1 MSSTE
6 NRIISKPLNDQ
17 PLIVADEFQ
26 VVEPGTAD
34 SPAAIPVEGK
44 VLVHLS
50 AWEANKAELSARAQA
65 GELGVYL
72 NPEDNPEQLQD
83 DVKVLKLIAF
93 NFPVFKYGQ
102 GYSGAVL
109 LRTRYGFTGDIRA
122 FGDIWRDQFFFLARC
137 GFTQFDIKEGKS
149 LEDALNAFADFT
161 IPYQT
166 SADGS
171 LPVFNRR
178 AAAVVTSAEKSAG
191 TSA

>member
-1 MSSTE
+1 MSNPIS
-6 NRIISKPLNDQ
+6 NIIVKPLNAEAS
-17 PLIVADEFQ
+17 IVADDF
-26 VVEPGTAD
+26 VIVETGTPEA
-34 SPAAIPVEGK
+34 PVAIPAEGK

-50 AWEANKAELSARAQA
+50 VWEANKAELSVRAQA
-65 GELGVYL
+65 GDLGVYL
-72 NPEDNPEQLQD
+72 NPEDNPELLQG
-83 DVKVLKLIAF
+83 DVNVLKLIAF
-93 NFPVFKYGQ
+93 HFPVFKYGQ

-109 LRTRYGFTGDIRA
+109 LRTRYGFTGEIRA
-122 FGDIWRDQFFFLARC
+122 FGDIWRDQFFYLARC

-178 AAAVVTSAEKSAG
+178 AAAAG
-191 TSA
+191 A

>member
-1 MSSTE
+1 MSNPIS
-6 NRIISKPLNDQ
+6 NIIVKPLNAEAS
-17 PLIVADEFQ
+17 IVADDF
-26 VVEPGTAD
+26 VIVETGTPEA
-34 SPAAIPVEGK
+34 PVAIPAEGK

-50 AWEANKAELSARAQA
+50 VWEANKAELSARAQA
-65 GELGVYL
+65 GDLGVYL
-72 NPEDNPEQLQD
+72 NPEDNPEQLQG
-83 DVKVLKLIAF
+83 DVNVLKLIAF

-109 LRTRYGFTGDIRA
+109 LRTRYGFTGEIRA
-122 FGDIWRDQFFFLARC
+122 FGDIWRDQFFYLARC

-178 AAAVVTSAEKSAG
+178 AAAAG
-191 TSA
+191 A

>member
-1 MSSTE
+1 MKK
-6 NRIISKPLNDQ
+6 IIHKPMNGQ
-17 PLIVADEFQ
+17 AQIVDNQFT
-26 VVEPGTAD
+26 VIEPGTAD
-34 SPAAIPVEGK
+34 APVAIPQEGK

-50 AWEANKAELSARAQA
+50 AWEANKAALTARAQA

-72 NPEDNPEQLQD
+72 NPEDNPELLQG
-83 DVKVLKLIAF
+83 DVNVLKLIAF
-93 NFPVFKYGQ
+93 NFPVFKFGQ
-102 GYSGAVL
+102 GYSGAYL
-109 LRTRYGFTGDIRA
+109 LRARYGFQGDIRA
-122 FGDIWRDQFFFLARC
+122 FGDIWRDQFFYLARC

-178 AAAVVTSAEKSAG
+178 AAAEA
-191 TSA
+191 

>member
-6 NRIISKPLNDQ
+6 NKIISKPLNGQ
-17 PLIVADEFQ
+17 ALIVADEFQ

-34 SPAAIPVEGK
+34 APTAIPQEGK

-50 AWEANKAELSARAQA
+50 VWEANKAELSTRAQA

-72 NPEDNPEQLQD
+72 NPEDNPEQLQGN
-83 DVKVLKLIAF
+83 VNVLKLIAF
-93 NFPVFKYGQ
+93 HFPVFKYGQ

-149 LEDALNAFADFT
+149 LDEALHAFADFT

-178 AAAVVTSAEKSAG
+178 ASAG
-191 TSA
+191 TTA